1 MLFSKVTAVVRVP
14 SAATR
19 RSCSVVAAFVRA
31 NASATIAAVIEPAP
45 EPSTVSKRPLSALSA
60 FRRIVASPATLNAT
74 EPDVAAV
81 LLSNVT
87 AVVNTPSAD
96 SARVVSS
103 TRSAAIASSAS
114 VAREISSAK
123 FEPAPEERLLIAV

>member
-1 MLFSKVTAVVRVP
+1 M
-14 SAATR
+14 
-19 RSCSVVAAFVRA
+19 
-31 NASATIAAVIEPAP
+31 IEPAP

-87 AVVNTPSAD
+87 AVV
-96 SARVVSS
+96 RVVSAFVRLVVS
-103 TRSAAIASSAS
+103 VARSAAIASSAP
-114 VAREISSAK
+114 VARSTSSSR